1 MGEEEAAAEGAGDA
15 AADDGAADAGDAGA
29 DAGDAGADAGADAGG
44 DDAGGDDGGDAGGEE
59 EAAPEE
65 PVTADDVMNTDFDD
79 NDISDDAKAA
89 KYASKMAA
97 KAGIKSRVKMYKL
110 CNMFEGAA
118 AELLT
123 YALSNPMEK
132 ETALG
137 RRTEL
142 LQALY
147 YLRHVS
153 DVDDDFQQE
162 EFEAEMKGVKVFR
175 SKMARLAGK
184 ENEFK
189 DSDAE
194 DSSDDELDD
203 GDDMEVLKE
212 SRKLMEFAF
221 GKEMKAEK

>member
-1 MGEEEAAAEGAGDA
+1 MGEEEAAAEGA
-15 AADDGAADAGDAGA
+15 
-29 DAGDAGADAGADAGG
+29 DAGG
-44 DDAGGDDGGDAGGEE
+44 DDAGADAGGDDGGDAGGEE
-59 EAAPEE
+59 EAAAEE
-65 PVTADDVMNTDFDD
+65 PVTQDDVMNTDFDD

-123 YALSNPMEK
+123 YALNNPMEK

-184 ENEFK
+184 ENEYK
-189 DSDAE
+189 DSEAE